1 MFSKGAIIM
10 AVKGMIRT
18 MLGAAVFITMLAT
31 LTPAVGQAA
40 ILPAVEQLTGI
51 TMGKTLLQGPGR
63 LATGVDGTLY
73 VVDSLKN
80 HILKFD
86 RNGKY
91 VGDISFPFVSAIAV
105 APNGT
110 LYIGSHKDYSV
121 SIVRNGQVTGYLG
134 AGRNEF
140 QSIRDIAVDPSR
152 SVVYVV
158 DNVGNSVRLFDLNG
172 RDLGTIEGINLPV
185 SIEVT
190 DKEIYIID
198 APLVKDVK
206 DITTASRISI
216 FDKDYKV
223 IRTIDEP
230 AGQHL
235 MYRPT
240 DLTVAD
246 GIIYVADAALKSV
259 LLFDTSGNFLGEI
272 QSVNG
277 EINTAVSLVIS
288 SDGIL
293 YVSASEEHRVYMFA
307 LTAQAGVGGNPGA
320 GN

>member
-1 MFSKGAIIM
+1 M
-10 AVKGMIRT
+10 AVKGIIIRT
-18 MLGAAVFITMLAT
+18 MLGAAVFISMLAT
-31 LTPAVGQAA
+31 LTPAVGQASV
-40 ILPAVEQLTGI
+40 LPAVEQLTGI
-51 TMGKTLLQGPGR
+51 TMDKTVLQGPGR
-63 LATGVDGTLY
+63 LATGGDGTLY

-91 VGDISFPFVSAIAV
+91 VGDIAFPFASAIAV

-110 LYIGSHKDYSV
+110 LYIGSHKDYAV

-134 AGRNEF
+134 TGRNAF
-140 QSIRDIAVDPSR
+140 RSIRDIAVDPSR
-152 SVVYVV
+152 GVVYVV
-158 DNVGNSVRLFDLNG
+158 DNVGNAVRVFDLKG
-172 RDLGTIEGINLPV
+172 KELGAIDGVNLPV

-198 APLVKDVK
+198 APLVTDVK
-206 DITTASRISI
+206 GVTTASRISV
-216 FDKDYKV
+216 FDKDYKLV
-223 IRTIDEP
+223 RTIDEP

-240 DLTVAD
+240 DITVAD
-246 GIIYVADAALKSV
+246 GIVYIADAALKSV

-277 EINTAVSLVIS
+277 AINTAVSLVIS

-293 YVSASEEHRVYMFA
+293 YVAASEEHRVYMFA

>member
-1 MFSKGAIIM
+1 MKV
-10 AVKGMIRT
+10 VKGMIGKII
-18 MLGAAVFITMLAT
+18 GAAVFISMLAA
-31 LTPAVGQAA
+31 LRPLEGQAST
-40 ILPAVEQLTGI
+40 LPAVQQLTGI
-51 TMGKTLLQGPGR
+51 TMEKTVLQGPGR
-63 LATGVDGTLY
+63 LATGGDGTLY

-86 RNGKY
+86 RNGNY
-91 VGDISFPFVSAIAV
+91 VGDIAFPFVSAIAV

-121 SIVRNGQVTGYLG
+121 AIVRNGQVAGYLG
-134 AGRNEF
+134 AGRNAF
-140 QSIRDIAVDPSR
+140 RSVRDIAVDPSR
-152 SVVYVV
+152 GVVYVV
-158 DNVGNSVRLFDLNG
+158 DNVGNAVRLFDLNG
-172 RDLGTIEGINLPV
+172 RELGAIEGINLPV

-198 APLVKDVK
+198 APLVTDVK

-216 FDKDYKV
+216 FDKAYNLL
-223 IRTIDEP
+223 RTIDEP

-246 GIIYVADAALKSV
+246 GILYVADAALKSV
-259 LLFDTSGNFLGEI
+259 LLFDTAGNFLGEI
-272 QSVNG
+272 QSVDG
-277 EINTAVSLVIS
+277 AINTAVSLVIS

-293 YVSASEEHRVYMFA
+293 YVAASEEHRVYMFA